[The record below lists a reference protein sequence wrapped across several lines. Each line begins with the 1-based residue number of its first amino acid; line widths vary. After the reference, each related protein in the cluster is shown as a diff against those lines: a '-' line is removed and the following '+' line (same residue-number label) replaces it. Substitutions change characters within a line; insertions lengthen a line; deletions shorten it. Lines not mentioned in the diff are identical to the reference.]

1 MSIPS
6 QASFNV
12 QLHQLM
18 TESMGLLEF
27 QTLCFYLDLDPDDF
41 PPQGKS
47 DKMRHLVV
55 SMTRQKQLPR
65 LLAALVEVRNDL
77 REEVGYLQQWLTQ
90 TAAVDTTT
98 VAPTPSPAKEIV
110 VNPFGNRGRIEYN
123 HDYLVRQPLTRHIFE
138 ELQKSVSLSIVGDS
152 QSGKSSL
159 LWYLTQAGPR
169 ELGRAAEEF
178 VYFNMELV
186 RHEDDF
192 FENLCEELGLPHLR
206 GMKLGRRLR
215 GRRVVLCLDEI
226 ERMNYAGFGYDLRS
240 ELRGLSDGITA
251 PFTLV
256 IASRSPL
263 GQLFPDSPE
272 LTSPLAGICKQ
283 ENMPFF
289 SLAECREL
297 VKQKLADSLFTM
309 PDAEVEHAWQQTHG
323 HPGRFQEALRN
334 SFARL
339 YPSR

>member
-1 MSIPS
+1 MPISN

-18 TESMGLLEF
+18 TASLGLLEF
-27 QTLCFYLDLDPDDF
+27 QTLCFHLELDPDDF

-47 DKMRHLVV
+47 DKMRHLIV
-55 SMTRQKQLPR
+55 SMARQKQLVH
-65 LLAALVEVRNDL
+65 LLATLEDL
-77 REEVGYLQQWLTQ
+77 REDLRDDIGQLRQMLIQSADV
-90 TAAVDTTT
+90 AA
-98 VAPTPSPAKEIV
+98 PAREMVI
-110 VNPFGNRGRIEYN
+110 NPFGNRGRIEHS
-123 HDYLVRQPLTRHIFE
+123 HDYLIRQPLTRHIFE

-159 LWYLTQAGPR
+159 LWYITQAGP
-169 ELGRAAEEF
+169 EALGRAAEDF
-178 VYFNMELV
+178 IYFNMELV

-215 GRRVVLCLDEI
+215 GRRIVLCLDEV

-289 SLAECREL
+289 TLSECQEL
-297 VKQKLADSLFTM
+297 VKQKLANSPFTI
-309 PDAEVEHAWQQTHG
+309 PATDVEHAWQRTHG
-323 HPGRFQEALRN
+323 HPGHFQEALRDA
-334 SFARL
+334 FARL
-339 YPSR
+339 YPTS